1 MTMPNKLL
9 SDRAP
14 FQAIVDRPALQL
26 PDGNRMLVWI
36 IVNVE
41 HWSIERAMPRS
52 VLSPPMGQPLL
63 PDLANWSWHEY
74 GMRVGFWRIFD
85 ALQKRGITP
94 TMAINGIVCESYPS
108 VAQAALKADWEFMG
122 HGYVQGPMQKVED
135 QVKAI
140 DQTMQS
146 IKNFTGKAPV
156 GWESPGL
163 TETDDTLDYLSA
175 AGISYVA
182 NWVLDD
188 LPTWLHAKPKPVLA
202 VPYTVELNDIP
213 MMALQNHRSEEMY
226 HRGVLQLDRLWRD
239 AATIPRMMAISVHP
253 YITGVPHRI
262 DAFEKLLDAV
272 LAKPEV
278 QIMTGEKIA
287 QWYTSQVPASAAF
300 K

>member
-1 MTMPNKLL
+1 
-9 SDRAP
+9 
-14 FQAIVDRPALQL
+14 
-26 PDGNRMLVWI
+26 
-36 IVNVE
+36 
-41 HWSIERAMPRS
+41 
-52 VLSPPMGQPLL
+52 
-63 PDLANWSWHEY
+63 
-74 GMRVGFWRIFD
+74 
-85 ALQKRGITP
+85 
-94 TMAINGIVCESYPS
+94 
-108 VAQAALKADWEFMG
+108 LKADWEFMG
-122 HGYVQGPMQKVED
+122 HGYVQGPMHKVED

-287 QWYTSQVPASAAF
+287 QWYTSQVPASAAL